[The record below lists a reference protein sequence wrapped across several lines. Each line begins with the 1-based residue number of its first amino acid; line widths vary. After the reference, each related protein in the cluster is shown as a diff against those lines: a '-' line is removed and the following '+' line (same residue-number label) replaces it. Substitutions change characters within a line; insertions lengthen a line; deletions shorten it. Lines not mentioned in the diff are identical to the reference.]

1 MEDLELDTMTKKESL
16 LFMVL
21 IILELDM
28 LDQLDQLVTDHMLI
42 PQELEERMEDM
53 VQDSM
58 ECMDIQVNSLV
69 VDTQVM
75 VSLATLVNIQ
85 DSSQEMPL
93 TDVSML
99 PLQ

>member
-28 LDQLDQLVTDHMLI
+28 LDQLDQLVTDHILI
-42 PQELEERMEDM
+42 PQELEEHMEDM
-53 VQDSM
+53 VQDSK

>member
-21 IILELDM
+21 IILELAM

-99 PLQ
+99 PHQ